1 MRFTGPMK
9 YNLKAMG
16 LAVGRVLTE
25 HVKSQSSSSR
35 NACLSFQSVCTVKKW
50 IKINVINKKK
60 KKTGDPQRNATQ
72 NKMPQKWVH
81 TTNTLLSHYSL
92 PHTRVERKKKRIDCT

>member
-1 MRFTGPMK
+1 MK

-16 LAVGRVLTE
+16 LAVGSVLTE

-60 KKTGDPQRNATQ
+60 TGDPQRNATQ

-81 TTNTLLSHYSL
+81 TTNTPLALLT
-92 PHTRVERKKKRIDCT
+92 PTHTHIKKKRIDCT

>member
-1 MRFTGPMK
+1 MKFTGPMK

-16 LAVGRVLTE
+16 LAVGSVLTE

-60 KKTGDPQRNATQ
+60 NRRSPKKC
-72 NKMPQKWVH
+72 
-81 TTNTLLSHYSL
+81 YSKQDAAEMGT
-92 PHTRVERKKKRIDCT
+92 HH